1 MLKGHGEQAKKLE
14 GTFLPMEVKFI
25 NMNQFERSAKK
36 NMINKYPTIN
46 NTPHPNSNAPG
57 LEPI

>member
-1 MLKGHGEQAKKLE
+1 MLKGYGEQAKKLE

-36 NMINKYPTIN
+36 NMINKYPIIN
-46 NTPHPNSNAPG
+46 NNPHPNSH
-57 LEPI
+57 